1 MNFEI
6 PIPRQLFL
14 RKRYGLLVG
23 DDRVDVISWFRG
35 TIDLLQTYTN
45 DQVGSTEFRNYL
57 NSNRGMFQGRA
68 FHLLLNIVGED
79 YRYELTPH
87 LYGQY
92 KTNFLNK
99 RKDTLYRGATYT
111 QVVTL
116 GREELGKRQDM
127 TLFLGVL
134 TEDKVGPWV
143 KALQRHDIEIAGIFS
158 QALALHPIVKK
169 FNLGS
174 KYAVVTI
181 FSGGGSIR
189 QCYFHAGQMRH
200 SRVTKLPPSGDP
212 TLVMKAIASETDRFQ
227 HYLVQLKTSRGVR
240 VEYHVIVP
248 PGELKNFQKTFKEIA
263 GEKSDRYFFYDG
275 EQVAR
280 VMGIRRPLVEWGRD
294 SSLAIDSMFT
304 TLRFKS
310 LAPLNLVR
318 FYWIKLVST
327 VTVGAAALY
336 AAYAIG
342 GEGLSA
348 SRTYF
353 QYYTANQALQSEVAQ
368 LRSSYNAQ
376 VAAFGEAPSTPENMR
391 AVSNIFTYS
400 SYAQINPAPLLYY
413 VSKAMQDNAT
423 MVELESIEWFLTDEQ
438 GSLDAKPLAYLSG
451 NELYQV
457 VALRGRFFERSGESL
472 SEVLANVQRFVAGFE
487 EREDVEVTLVRGPKA
502 LQSDDQVSGSAT
514 SGAKVVRASELTDLN
529 FEIHV
534 SWRQRTQEFVNR
546 ILEAEEQV

>member
-23 DDRVDVISWFRG
+23 DDRVDLISWQRG
-35 TIDLLQTYTN
+35 SIELVQTYTN
-45 DQVGSTEFRNYL
+45 DQVGATEFRNYL
-57 NSNRGMFQGRA
+57 SSNKREFQGRS
-68 FHLLLNIVGED
+68 FHVLLNIVGED

-92 KTNFLNK
+92 KSSFLNK
-99 RKDTLYRGATYT
+99 RKDTLYRGASYT

-134 TEDKVGPWV
+134 TEDKVSLWV
-143 KALQRHDIEIAGIFS
+143 KTLQRADIEIAGIFS
-158 QALALHPIVKK
+158 QALALHPVVSK
-169 FNLGS
+169 FNLKS
-174 KYAVVTI
+174 KYAVLTI

-189 QCYFHAGQMRH
+189 QSYFHAGQMRH
-200 SRVTKLPPSGDP
+200 SRVTKLPPSEDP

-240 VEYHVIVP
+240 VEYHVVVP

-263 GEKSDRYFFYDG
+263 GEKADRYFFYDG

-280 VMGIRRPLVEWGRD
+280 VMGVKQPMIEWGRD

-304 TLRFKS
+304 TVRFDS
-310 LAPLNLVR
+310 LAPFSMVR
-318 FYWIKLVST
+318 YYWIRLVSSLAL
-327 VTVGAAALY
+327 GIAGLY

-342 GEGLSA
+342 GEALSV
-348 SRTYF
+348 SNTYF
-353 QYYTANQALQSEVAQ
+353 QYYQTNQNLQAEVGQ

-376 VAAFGEAPSTPENMR
+376 VAGFGEAPSTPENMR

-400 SYAQINPAPLLYY
+400 SYAQINPSPLLYY
-413 VSKAMQDNAT
+413 VSKAMQKNAAL
-423 MVELESIEWFLTDEQ
+423 VELTSIEWFITDDRE
-438 GSLDAKPLAYLSG
+438 SLDAKPLSYLSG
-451 NELYQV
+451 NALYQV
-457 VALRGRFFERSGESL
+457 VALQGRFFERGDESL
-472 SEVLANVQRFVAGFE
+472 SEVLANVQSFVDGFE
-487 EREDVEVTLVRGPKA
+487 ERPDIEVRLISGPQA
-502 LQSDDQVSGSAT
+502 LRSNAQVSGS
-514 SGAKVVRASELTDLN
+514 SSSRESVVRASELTTLD

-534 SWRQRTQEFVNR
+534 TWLQRTQEFVNQV
-546 ILEAEEQV
+546 LETEGV